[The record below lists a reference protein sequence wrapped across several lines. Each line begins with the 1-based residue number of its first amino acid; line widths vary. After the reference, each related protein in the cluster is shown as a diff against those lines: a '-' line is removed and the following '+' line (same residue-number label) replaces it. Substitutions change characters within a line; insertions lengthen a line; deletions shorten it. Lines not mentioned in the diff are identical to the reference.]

1 MEILDVLRVE
11 VGGKGLPHMPTLDE
25 VIGNTSYCLKEF
37 ADKMDSKIFGQELL
51 TTNRNGRDGIQHM
64 FKHMKANKY
73 KNADIYAIGAK
84 FEKSSQ
90 YYDVKFVDGRNLK
103 FIEYKSWLPNNFGT
117 QEHINQF
124 IAYLRE
130 IESLDEL
137 NYVFNVSKADI
148 SVWKSKFKTI
158 FKNNA
163 KDIWNCNEGV
173 FKKIIKIDES
183 GNLEDWEDLYDFF
196 NDKSL
201 TNNNSIFNFI
211 KAN

>member
-1 MEILDVLRVE
+1 
-11 VGGKGLPHMPTLDE
+11 
-25 VIGNTSYCLKEF
+25 
-37 ADKMDSKIFGQELL
+37 
-51 TTNRNGRDGIQHM
+51 
-64 FKHMKANKY
+64 MKANKY